1 VGAQGHGEHR
11 LTNHSKAKEIIMRK
25 RFSGSMIMV
34 AIAAAA
40 GGVVSSGPT
49 TTASAQAPAAAG
61 ATPAPAPSLKTTW
74 GEPDLQ
80 GIWTDETATPL
91 QRPARYA
98 NQEFFTEAERA
109 ELDRVRSEVLG
120 RERRAERGT
129 ERDVSG
135 SYNNVFVSFKRT
147 GARTSL
153 IVDPPEGRIPPLTP
167 KAQQLAS
174 AEREFRLALLQSTET
189 CKNKEAACSGGK
201 YDPARSPRFAE
212 LPPRYNTGRM
222 NRNDGPEDSSLPER
236 CLTGGLPEFGG
247 PTGSFRRIVQTP
259 GGISIFYDVGQG
271 QGWQRNIVMD
281 GSPHLPA
288 SIRQWYGDSRGHWEG
303 DTFVIDVMNFSPK
316 TDFQGSRENLH
327 LVERWTRTGP
337 STLEYEVT
345 IEDAT
350 VWARPW
356 TVKEEFTRQSDRDN
370 RLYTEPRCVEG
381 NYGLPG
387 IIHGRR
393 MEELAFAQGR
403 GPDPA
408 TRDAIKDGFI
418 FDDEPL
424 R

>member
-1 VGAQGHGEHR
+1 
-11 LTNHSKAKEIIMRK
+11 
-25 RFSGSMIMV
+25 
-34 AIAAAA
+34 
-40 GGVVSSGPT
+40 
-49 TTASAQAPAAAG
+49 
-61 ATPAPAPSLKTTW
+61 
-74 GEPDLQ
+74 
-80 GIWTDETATPL
+80 
-91 QRPARYA
+91 
-98 NQEFFTEAERA
+98 
-109 ELDRVRSEVLG
+109 
-120 RERRAERGT
+120 
-129 ERDVSG
+129 
-135 SYNNVFVSFKRT
+135 
-147 GARTSL
+147 
-153 IVDPPEGRIPPLTP
+153 
-167 KAQQLAS
+167 
-174 AEREFRLALLQSTET
+174 LLQSTET

-271 QGWQRNIVMD
+271 QGWQRNIVMN
-281 GSPHLPA
+281 GSTHLPA

-303 DTFVIDVMNFSPK
+303 NTLVIDVMNFSPK

-327 LVERWTRTGP
+327 LVERWTRTGL

-356 TVKEEFTRQSDRDN
+356 TVKEEFTRQSEQDN

-387 IIHGRR
+387 IILGRR
-393 MEELAFAQGR
+393 MQELAFAQGR
-403 GPDPA
+403 GPDPGSSSNIKPSLIAIPPPIPPGLQERHLDAGRTPDRVPYPPDHNGLGNPCGVRPGAANRNGRTAGVSREREVAAVTGRGHWIWNSGIWSPSSPAA
-408 TRDAIKDGFI
+408 TAGSGRLSPGSLQRRVWMS
-418 FDDEPL
+418 P
-424 R
+424 

>member
-1 VGAQGHGEHR
+1 MPVQSTPVLGARQ
-11 LTNHSKAKEIIMRK
+11 KEIIMREK
-25 RFSGSMIMV
+25 FSDSMMSV
-34 AIAAAA
+34 AIAVVA
-40 GGVVSSGPT
+40 GSVVVSAPMTLALAQTSA
-49 TTASAQAPAAAG
+49 ASS
-61 ATPAPAPSLKTTW
+61 ATPAASSSLKTPW

-80 GIWTDETATPL
+80 GIWTDETTTPL
-91 QRPARYA
+91 QRPAKYA
-98 NQEFFTEAERA
+98 NKEVFSEAERA

-153 IVDPPEGRIPPLTP
+153 IVDPPNGRIPPLTP
-167 KAQQLAS
+167 EAQKLAS

-189 CKNKEAACSGGK
+189 CKNKETACSGGK
-201 YDPARSPRFAE
+201 YDPTRSPRFAE
-212 LPPRYNTGRM
+212 LPPRYNATRM
-222 NRNDGPEDSSLPER
+222 NRNDGPEDSSLGER

-247 PTGSFRRIVQTP
+247 PTGSFRRVVQTP

-281 GSPHLPA
+281 GTPHLPA
-288 SIRQWYGDSRGHWEG
+288 GIRQWYGDSRGHWEG
-303 DTFVIDVMNFSPK
+303 DTLVVDVTNFSSK

-327 LVERWTRTGP
+327 LIERWTRSGP
-337 STLEYEVT
+337 STLEYQVT
-345 IEDAT
+345 IEDPT
-350 VWARPW
+350 VWAQAW
-356 TVKEEFTRQSDRDN
+356 TVREEFSRQSDGDN

-387 IIHGRR
+387 IIRGRR
-393 MEELAFAQGR
+393 AEERAFAEGR

-408 TRDAIKDGFI
+408 TRDAMKDGFI

>member
-1 VGAQGHGEHR
+1 MEIVMREKLSAAVIIGA
-11 LTNHSKAKEIIMRK
+11 
-25 RFSGSMIMV
+25 V
-34 AIAAAA
+34 AAAA
-40 GGVVSSGPT
+40 GGMVNWASET
-49 TTASAQAPAAAG
+49 AASAQAPAASG
-61 ATPAPAPSLKTTW
+61 AAPAPATSLKTVW

-80 GIWTDETATPL
+80 GIWTDETTTPL
-91 QRPARYA
+91 QRPAKYA
-98 NQEFFTEAERA
+98 NQEFFTDAERA

-153 IVDPPEGRIPPLTP
+153 IVDPPNGRIPPLTP
-167 KAQQLAS
+167 QAQKLAG

-201 YDPARSPRFAE
+201 YDPSRSPRFAD

-222 NRNDGPEDSSLPER
+222 NRNDGPEDSSLGER

-281 GSPHLPA
+281 ARPHLPA
-288 SIRQWYGDSRGHWEG
+288 SIRQWYGDSRGHWDG
-303 DTFVIDVMNFSPK
+303 DTLVIDVTNFSPK

-327 LVERWTRTGP
+327 VVERWTRTTP
-337 STLEYEVT
+337 STLQYEVS
-345 IEDAT
+345 IEDPT

-356 TVKEEFTRQSDRDN
+356 SVKEEFSRQSEQDN
-370 RLYTEPRCVEG
+370 RLYTEPRCIEG
-381 NYGLPG
+381 NFGLPG

-393 MEELAFAQGR
+393 AEERAFAAGQ

>member
-1 VGAQGHGEHR
+1 MREKFSDSAMSVAVAVVAASVVAAVPMTRAQTSTE
-11 LTNHSKAKEIIMRK
+11 A
-25 RFSGSMIMV
+25 
-34 AIAAAA
+34 
-40 GGVVSSGPT
+40 PP
-49 TTASAQAPAAAG
+49 ASASPK
-61 ATPAPAPSLKTTW
+61 TPW

-80 GIWTDETATPL
+80 GIWTDETTTPL

-98 NQEFFTEAERA
+98 NQEVFSEAERA

-120 RERRAERGT
+120 RDRRAERGT

-153 IVDPPEGRIPPLTP
+153 IVDPPNGRIPPLTP
-167 KAQQLAS
+167 EALKLAG

-201 YDPARSPRFAE
+201 YDPTRSPRFAE
-212 LPPRYNTGRM
+212 PPPRYNATRM
-222 NRNDGPEDSSLPER
+222 NRNDGPEDSSLAER

-281 GSPHLPA
+281 ASPHLPA
-288 SIRQWYGDSRGHWEG
+288 GVRQWYGDSRGHFEG
-303 DTFVIDVMNFSPK
+303 DTLVIDVTNFSSK

-327 LVERWTRTGP
+327 IVERWTRTGP
-337 STLEYEVT
+337 GTLEYEVT
-345 IEDAT
+345 IEDPT
-350 VWARPW
+350 VWTQPW
-356 TVKEEFTRQSDRDN
+356 TVREEFSRQSDEDN
-370 RLYTEPRCVEG
+370 RLYPEPRCVEG

-387 IIHGRR
+387 IIRGRR
-393 MEELAFAQGR
+393 AEERSFAQGQ

-408 TRDAIKDGFI
+408 TRDAMKDGFI